1 MRSVLI
7 TGGTGYFGRGLVC
20 HLLTIA
26 VHERICIYSRD
37 EAKQAAMRAQIADPH
52 DRLRWF
58 VGDVRDLSRL
68 KHAMAGVDL
77 VIHAAALKRVE
88 VGEYNPGEMVKTNVL
103 GTMNLI
109 EAATDAPLGN
119 RFPRKVVALSTDKA
133 CHPVNAYGASK
144 LMMEKL
150 ILGANNTR
158 GQNGPIFAVTRYG
171 NVAGSTG
178 SVIQQWRA
186 AMEKDPMN
194 IMVTDYNA
202 TRFWMTL
209 QEAIDLVM
217 RTAWEMKGGEF
228 VTPELPAYSVGNLAE
243 AIGFLKQGF
252 MTPGYADRL
261 VGLGKGEKLHERMLE
276 DGPSSDQVRRMTVLE
291 LVEALEQIR

>member
-7 TGGTGYFGRGLVC
+7 TGGTGYFGQGMVR
-20 HLLTIA
+20 HLLKQPQPQ
-26 VHERICIYSRD
+26 RICIFSRD
-37 EAKQAAMRAQIADPH
+37 EAKQAAMRAQISDPQ

-58 VGDVRDLSRL
+58 VGDVRDLPRL

-103 GTMNLI
+103 GTMNVI
-109 EAATDAPLGN
+109 EAATVAPQGN

-133 CHPVNAYGASK
+133 CHPVHAYGASK

-150 ILGANNTR
+150 VLGANNTR

-178 SVIQQWRA
+178 SVIPNW
-186 AMEKDPMN
+186 KDAVRQNKPALITN
-194 IMVTDYNA
+194 PDA
-202 TRFWMTL
+202 TRFWMTK
-209 QEAIDLVM
+209 QQAIDLVM

-228 VTPELPAYSVGNLAE
+228 VTPELPAYQVGDLAQAMYRYFKTFSCDIE
-243 AIGFLKQGF
+243 FVSNG
-252 MTPGYADRL
+252 
-261 VGLGKGEKLHERMLE
+261 VLGKSEKLHERMLE
-276 DGPSSDQVRRMTVLE
+276 DGPSSDQVRRMTVPE
-291 LVEALEQIR
+291 LVEALEQIP

>member
-7 TGGTGYFGRGLVC
+7 TGGTGYFGRGLVE
-20 HLLTIA
+20 HLLNIQ

-58 VGDVRDLSRL
+58 VGDVRDMPRL

-103 GTMNLI
+103 GTMNVI

-158 GQNGPIFAVTRYG
+158 GMNGPIFAVTRYG

-178 SVIQQWRA
+178 SVIPSWKQA
-186 AMEKDPMN
+186 ARDGNP
-194 IMVTDYNA
+194 IVVTDANA

-217 RTAWEMKGGEF
+217 RTAWSMKGGEF
-228 VTPELPAYSVGNLAE
+228 VTPELPAYQLADLLQAMYTVIWKELKVKPTYNHHGTLGN
-243 AIGFLKQGF
+243 
-252 MTPGYADRL
+252 
-261 VGLGKGEKLHERMLE
+261 GEKLHERMLE
-276 DGPSSDQVRRMTVLE
+276 DGPSSDQVRRMTVDE
-291 LVEALEQIR
+291 LMEGLKQI

>member
-20 HLLTIA
+20 HLLTIP

-58 VGDVRDLSRL
+58 VGDVRDLPRL

-103 GTMNLI
+103 GTMNVI

-178 SVIQQWRA
+178 SVIQNWKQA
-186 AMEKDPMN
+186 ARTGQRLQLTNPK
-194 IMVTDYNA
+194 A

-217 RTAWEMKGGEF
+217 RTAWEMKGGDF
-228 VTPELPAYSVGNLAE
+228 VTPTLPAYQLGDLSLAMLNWLE
-243 AIGFLKQGF
+243 LEGVVTELEIAGH
-252 MTPGYADRL
+252 
-261 VGLGKGEKLHERMLE
+261 LGKAEKLHERMLE

>member
-7 TGGTGYFGRGLVC
+7 TGGTGYFGQGMVR
-20 HLLTIA
+20 HLLKQPQPQ
-26 VHERICIYSRD
+26 RICIFSRD

-58 VGDVRDLSRL
+58 VGDVRDLPRL

-103 GTMNLI
+103 GTMNVI
-109 EAATDAPLGN
+109 EAATDAPLGH

-150 ILGANNTR
+150 VLGANNTR

-178 SVIQQWRA
+178 SVIANWKQAVRDA
-186 AMEKDPMN
+186 KPLT
-194 IMVTDYNA
+194 ITDLNA

-209 QEAIDLVM
+209 QQAIDLVM

-228 VTPELPAYSVGNLAE
+228 VTPTLPAYQLRDLAQAMIDLWAARKVELEFVGS
-243 AIGFLKQGF
+243 G
-252 MTPGYADRL
+252 T
-261 VGLGKGEKLHERMLE
+261 LGAAEKLHERMLE
-276 DGPSSDQVRRMTVLE
+276 DGPSSDQVRRMTVPE
-291 LVEALEQIR
+291 LVEALEQIP